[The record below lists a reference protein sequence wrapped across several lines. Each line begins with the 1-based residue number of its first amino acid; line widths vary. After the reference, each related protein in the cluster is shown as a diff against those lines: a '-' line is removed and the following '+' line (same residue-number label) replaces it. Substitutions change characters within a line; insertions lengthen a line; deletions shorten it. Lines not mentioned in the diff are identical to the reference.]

1 MKELVEYMVR
11 PIVDHPDDV
20 QVNVMEG
27 SASILLELSVNDRD
41 AAMLRK
47 GGSDGL
53 LAAMQKVVAV
63 AGGAR
68 KPVLDLLDGATAAE
82 E

>member
-1 MKELVEYMVR
+1 MKELVEFMVR

-27 SASILLELSVNDRD
+27 SASVLLELSVNESD
-41 AAMLRK
+41 AAMLRS

-53 LAAMQKVVAV
+53 LAAMQKVIAV

-68 KPVLDLLDGATAAE
+68 KPVLDLLDGATADE

>member
-20 QVNVMEG
+20 SVHLLEG
-27 SASILLELSVNDRD
+27 DASVLLELSVHPDD
-41 AAMLRK
+41 AAALR
-47 GGSDGL
+47 DGDGDSL
-53 LAAMQKVVAV
+53 LSAMQKVVAV

-68 KPVLDLLDGATAAE
+68 KPVLDLLDGSAGE

>member
-20 QVNVMEG
+20 QVTQLEG
-27 SASILLELSVNDRD
+27 SASVLLELSVHDADAKALRD
-41 AAMLRK
+41 
-47 GGSDGL
+47 GGADSL
-53 LAAMQKVVAV
+53 LSAMQKVVAV

-68 KPVLDLLDGATAAE
+68 KPVLDLLDGPAGE